1 MSLAQEHIHI
11 TEQQRSTP
19 HMDNSMMENGHT
31 EESKLPKICV
41 NDEFISRSPSP
52 VSLKFNNIE
61 KLDSKGLMGETNLVT
76 DFINDVNNITESV
89 QSTTVKLDNL
99 NGVQFTPGHVAC
111 SVRRSYTGSAPC

>member
-19 HMDNSMMENGHT
+19 QMDNSMMENGHT

-61 KLDSKGLMGETNLVT
+61 KLDSEGLTGETNLVT
-76 DFINDVNNITESV
+76 DFINL
-89 QSTTVKLDNL
+89 KY
-99 NGVQFTPGHVAC
+99 C
-111 SVRRSYTGSAPC
+111 